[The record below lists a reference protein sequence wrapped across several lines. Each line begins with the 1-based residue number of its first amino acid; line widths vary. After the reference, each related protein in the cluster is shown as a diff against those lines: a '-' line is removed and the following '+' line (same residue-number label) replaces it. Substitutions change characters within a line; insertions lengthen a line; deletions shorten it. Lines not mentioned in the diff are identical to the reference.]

1 MTLASKL
8 RKLREQSGQSVPQV
22 ARSVGISRVHAWGL
36 EKGTSKNI
44 SMELVKRLSDH
55 FRVPI
60 SYFYDEE
67 IKPEDAN
74 AHQFFVDFYG
84 ELTEKDWEALRYVAE
99 ALKAK
104 SS

>member
-22 ARSVGISRVHAWGL
+22 AEGVGISRVHAWGL
-36 EKGTSKNI
+36 EKGTSKNT
-44 SMELVKRLSDH
+44 SMELVKRLADH
-55 FRVPI
+55 FRVPV

-67 IKPEDAN
+67 VKPEDAN
-74 AHQFFVDFYG
+74 AHQFFADFYG

-104 SS
+104 NP